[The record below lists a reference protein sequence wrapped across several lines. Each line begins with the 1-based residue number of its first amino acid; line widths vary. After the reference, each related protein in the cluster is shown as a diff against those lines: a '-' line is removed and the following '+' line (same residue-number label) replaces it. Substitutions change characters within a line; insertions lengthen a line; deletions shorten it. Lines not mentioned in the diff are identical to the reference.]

1 MKNKKVPHHWGTP
14 GTIIMFWVETR
25 GKVWLLLTNR
35 RLYCPMLLVACVHAQ
50 PRNQVG
56 YPGESTKVENSGES
70 EPSSSSQPS
79 SEQNLRTSRSLRHRS
94 SRWGGL
100 IVGRIKTFLLNSPS
114 IIRSRPHG
122 GVFRNVWFVS
132 LSQTCYSSRNF
143 STWFSRRPSFQL
155 PFRENLWENISR
167 YHRSNSYQTWVL
179 KRRSKHPP
187 LYIVRS
193 VFNLVSNL
201 ENFFQ
206 KYFMWTYKSS

>member
-1 MKNKKVPHHWGTP
+1 
-14 GTIIMFWVETR
+14 MFEWKLC

-35 RLYCPMLLVACVHAQ
+35 CLYCPMLLVACVHAQ

-100 IVGRIKTFLLNSPS
+100 IVGQIKTSPS

-143 STWFSRRPSFQL
+143 STWFSQRPGFQFSL
-155 PFRENLWENISR
+155 SYIFNFENLKI
-167 YHRSNSYQTWVL
+167 L
-179 KRRSKHPP
+179 I
-187 LYIVRS
+187 IVC
-193 VFNLVSNL
+193 V
-201 ENFFQ
+201 
-206 KYFMWTYKSS
+206 W